1 LPANAKWAIALIM
14 WLNQQTLDAIRIMA
28 ELAATWPVLVRTSEV
43 AASSGITMMNVQKT
57 VYALGQADL
66 LETVRGRQGGV
77 RLSRAADRISI
88 GEIVRA
94 FEPKDCPAN
103 FLPRAEADA
112 ALARLMF
119 KAHRGFFQP
128 LETALLS
135 EFDIRGPQVKS
146 GLSGGAVVDILPP
159 QPAV

>member
-1 LPANAKWAIALIM
+1 M

-28 ELAATWPVLVRTSEV
+28 ELAATWPNLARTSAV

-77 RLSRAADRISI
+77 RLRRAAQQISI
-88 GEIVRA
+88 GEIVRV

-103 FLPRAEADA
+103 FLPRAEVDA
-112 ALARLMF
+112 ALSQLMF

-135 EFDIRGPQVKS
+135 EFDIRGPQSQSTQS
-146 GLSGGAVVDILPP
+146 GSNALATQAGV
-159 QPAV
+159 

>member
-1 LPANAKWAIALIM
+1 M

-28 ELAATWPVLVRTSEV
+28 ELAATSPELVRTSAV
-43 AASSGITMMNVQKT
+43 ASSSGITMMNVQKT
-57 VYALGQADL
+57 VYALGQAGL
-66 LETVRGRQGGV
+66 LETLRGRHGGV

-88 GEIVRA
+88 GEIVRV

-103 FLPRAEADA
+103 FLPRADADA

-135 EFDIRGPQVKS
+135 EFDIRGPQVRR
-146 GLSGGAVVDILPP
+146 GLSGGAVTDSRPVRS
-159 QPAV
+159 AET

>member
-1 LPANAKWAIALIM
+1 M

-28 ELAATWPVLVRTSEV
+28 ELAATWPKLARASEV
-43 AASSGITMMNVQKT
+43 ASASGITMMNVQKT
-57 VYALGQADL
+57 VYALAQADL

-77 RLSRAADRISI
+77 RLARAADQINI
-88 GEIVRA
+88 GEIVRT

-103 FLPRAEADA
+103 FLPHAHADA
-112 ALARLMF
+112 ALAQLMF

-135 EFDIRGPQVKS
+135 EFDIRGPQGSRDKARNAQS
-146 GLSGGAVVDILPP
+146 GNVGALMVGPRN
-159 QPAV
+159 

>member
-1 LPANAKWAIALIM
+1 M

-28 ELAATWPVLVRTSEV
+28 ELAATWPKLARTSEV
-43 AASSGITMMNVQKT
+43 ATSSGITMMNVQKT

-66 LETVRGRQGGV
+66 LETMRGRQGGV
-77 RLSRAADRISI
+77 RLRRAADQISI
-88 GEIVRA
+88 GEIVRV

-135 EFDIRGPQVKS
+135 EFDIRGPQPKLDRS
-146 GLSGGAVVDILPP
+146 GSVALVLDATV
-159 QPAV
+159 

>member
-1 LPANAKWAIALIM
+1 M

-28 ELAATWPVLVRTSEV
+28 ELSATWPGLARTSEV

-66 LETVRGRQGGV
+66 VETVRGRQGGV
-77 RLSRAADRISI
+77 KLIRSADQISI

-94 FEPKDCPAN
+94 FEPRDCPAN
-103 FLPRAEADA
+103 FLPGAEADK
-112 ALARLMF
+112 ALAQLMF

-128 LETALLS
+128 LEAALLS
-135 EFDIRGPQVKS
+135 DFDIRSPQSQSQAS
-146 GLSGGAVVDILPP
+146 GRAMTTVALAAV
-159 QPAV
+159 